1 MDGALVSLNI
11 SDPSDQA
18 VAAPP
23 PPPVE
28 EASSMV
34 APQLLGSRG
43 LLAFPPG
50 ARLNTSASL
59 SFSNDG
65 NFHVVSSRD
74 CLFSE
79 DVASLRL

>member
-1 MDGALVSLNI
+1 VDGALVSFNM

-23 PPPVE
+23 PPVE
-28 EASSMV
+28 EASSIV

-43 LLAFPPG
+43 LLPFPPG
-50 ARLNTSASL
+50 ARLKTSSL